1 MSSVE
6 GRALAE
12 PVQLQIRT
20 QHNFVRPIANYFQR
34 TSHAFSANQPRAP
47 GLINLSA
54 DLTGDHRRRRNVAF
68 WRTSRG
74 VGGSSPRQS
83 RGIVSVRYGRP
94 KIWGGEFPAREPGA
108 AERLRG
114 GSLDDAL
121 AAVAWGDR

>member
-1 MSSVE
+1 MN
-6 GRALAE
+6 
-12 PVQLQIRT
+12 

-47 GLINLSA
+47 GLIFSA
-54 DLTGDHRRRRNVAF
+54 DLSGDDRRRRNVAF

-94 KIWGGEFPAREPGA
+94 IIWGGEFPAREPGGGA
-108 AERLRG
+108 SAG
-114 GSLDDAL
+114 GSFDAAL
-121 AAVAWGDR
+121 AAVAWATEDEG